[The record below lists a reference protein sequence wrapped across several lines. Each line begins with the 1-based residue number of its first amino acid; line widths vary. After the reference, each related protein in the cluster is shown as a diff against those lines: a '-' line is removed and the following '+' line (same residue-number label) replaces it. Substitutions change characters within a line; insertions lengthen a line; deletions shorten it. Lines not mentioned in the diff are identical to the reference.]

1 MKKLIAVLLALALL
15 GAMAMA
21 EEIPV
26 PTLEPTPEPTQTPRG
41 IYLPPLSEAFITP
54 EPTPTPTPTPEPTPE
69 PTPDPVEVAR
79 QALIAQV
86 TGDWYLNAFM
96 MDGTAYAPE
105 MFGTEM
111 TLSLQDEGAAAVDY
125 GGTRKGGA
133 GQWDVR
139 EERILV
145 TIDSTTREFA
155 YDEEADT
162 LSTDIEGGSMVLGRE
177 KLAAEAFEPAEAV
190 SSELE
195 AFAGEWRTYRIGVDG
210 TFYDIALFG
219 QEITATIED
228 CTIAVTGYVFT
239 GLSAQA
245 EYVDG
250 SLRFTGADD
259 EGGMFDG
266 VTATLLSDDSLRL
279 ELKAGDAGG
288 FTLIMQRVEPR

>member
-1 MKKLIAVLLALALL
+1 MKKLFAVLLALALL
-15 GAMAMA
+15 GAAAMA
-21 EEIPV
+21 EEV
-26 PTLEPTPEPTQTPRG
+26 PEPTPEPRG
-41 IYLPPLSEAFITP
+41 VYLPPLSEAFITP
-54 EPTPTPTPTPEPTPE
+54 EPTPSPTPTPEPTPE

-86 TGDWYLNAFM
+86 TGDWYLNAFV
-96 MDGTAYAPE
+96 MDGAAYDPE
-105 MFGTEM
+105 LFGTEM
-111 TLSLQDEGAAAVDY
+111 TLSLLDEGAAAADY
-125 GGTRKGGA
+125 GETRKGGE
-133 GQWDVR
+133 GVWDVQN
-139 EERILV
+139 ERIVV
-145 TIDSTTREFA
+145 TIENTTREFT

-162 LSTDIEGGSMVLGRE
+162 LATDIDGGSMVLGRE
-177 KLAAEAFEPAEAV
+177 RLAAEAFEPAEAIPA
-190 SSELE
+190 ELE
-195 AFAGEWRTYRIGVDG
+195 AFAGDWRTYRIGVDG
-210 TFYDIALFG
+210 AFYDIALFG

-228 CTIAVTGYVFT
+228 STITVTGYVFT

-288 FTLIMQRVEPR
+288 FTLIMERVEPR